1 MELETD
7 KRNDVVVLTPV
18 GRMDAASTG
27 DLQQK
32 LAELIDG
39 GERLLALDLR
49 RTEHIG
55 GAGLRA
61 LLMLARKLESQGGG
75 LVLSGVPDALK
86 EAFEMAGLTT
96 QFAFVRTLEDAETML
111 KTGSTSEQKPS
122 PVAAVASLASELLAR
137 AAKRGEKKGGGRKA

>member
-7 KRNDVVVLTPV
+7 KRNGVVVLTPV
-18 GRMDAASTG
+18 GRMDAASIG

-49 RTEHIG
+49 RTEHVG

-61 LLMLARKLESQGGG
+61 LLMLSRKLESQGGG

-86 EAFEMAGLTT
+86 EAFEMAGLTG
-96 QFAFVRTLEDAETML
+96 QFTFARTLEDAEATL
-111 KTGSTSEQKPS
+111 KKGLAGEQKAS
-122 PVAAVASLASELLAR
+122 PVAEVAGLASELLAR
-137 AAKRGEKKGGGRKA
+137 AAKREEKKGGGRKA

>member
-1 MELETD
+1 MELETE

-18 GRMDAASTG
+18 GKLDAAATG

-39 GERLLALDLR
+39 GENLLALDLR
-49 RTEHIG
+49 RMEHIG

-75 LVLSGVPDALK
+75 LALSGVPGALK
-86 EAFEMAGLTT
+86 EAFEMAGLTG
-96 QFAFVRTLEDAETML
+96 QFTFVKTIEEAEAAL
-111 KTGSTSEQKPS
+111 RSVATGGQKAS
-122 PVAAVASLASELLAR
+122 PVAEVASLASELLAR
-137 AAKRGEKKGGGRKA
+137 AAKREEKKGGGR